1 LRAPIAL
8 RENDIKVL
16 RTLRDAGGTAS
27 VEEIAQKTGLA
38 DAAVARSSLTLSEPG
53 LVREQTTRS
62 TEVFCTEEGHDY
74 LANGLPERR
83 VATVVQEAGGRLPV
97 SEAVQEAGLSLDFV
111 PIVTGWIARKGW
123 GKIEKTQSGSVL
135 LIPKNPSRDEDEE
148 VLERIGQVSIPLEE
162 LPSNLKQAAERLLKR
177 SILASKERVQ
187 RKLLITPQGLDVIA
201 AQAPVDEVSGLT
213 SEMILSGDWERV
225 RLRAYNVSSPVPSL
239 NPGKYH
245 PYLRFLRMVKRKL
258 VALGFREAVGP
269 LVETAFIN
277 DDCLYMPQDHPARE
291 IHDLYYLKHPSK
303 ASLEP
308 WKDILDKV
316 AQTHENGGKTG
327 STGWGYR
334 YSREEAS
341 KLILRSHGTAL
352 SVRTMI
358 SKDLQIPGKY
368 FAIARCFRPELL
380 DRTHLTEF
388 NQAEGIVL
396 DPSLSLRNLLGV
408 LEMFAREVAGADKV
422 RFKPDYFPF
431 TEPSVEL
438 QAYKEG
444 YGWMEFG
451 GSGIFRPEV
460 TEPLGIKV
468 PVIAWGLGID
478 RLYMMNQQIQDIRQL
493 FTTDL
498 EWIRQQKVG

>member
-1 LRAPIAL
+1 L

-16 RTLRDAGGTAS
+16 KTLRDAGGKTS
-27 VEEIAQKTGLA
+27 VEEIAKKAGLA
-38 DAAVARSSLTLSEPG
+38 ASAVARATLTLSENG
-53 LVREQTTRS
+53 LVKEHTTRT
-62 TEVFCTEEGHDY
+62 TEVLCTDEGNDY

-83 VATVVQEAGGRLPV
+83 VAIVVQKAGGRLPV
-97 SEAVQEAGLSLDFV
+97 SEAVEEAGLPVDFLS
-111 PIVTGWIARKGW
+111 IVTGWIARKGW
-123 GKIEKTQSGSVL
+123 GKIEKTKSDTLL
-135 LIPKNPSRDEDEE
+135 LIPKNPPKDADEE
-148 VLERIGQVSIPLEE
+148 ALERIGQMSVPIEE
-162 LPSNLKQAAERLLKR
+162 LPSNLRQALERLLKR
-177 SILASKERVQ
+177 NILATKERVQ
-187 RKLLITPQGLDVIA
+187 RSLEITSQGLDSI
-201 AQAPVDEVSGLT
+201 PTTGLVDEVSGLT

-225 RLRAYNVSSPVPSL
+225 RLRSYNVSSPVPGQ

-258 VALGFREAVGP
+258 VALGFREATGP

-291 IHDLYYLKHPSK
+291 IHDLYYLKRPSR
-303 ASLEP
+303 ASLER
-308 WKDILDKV
+308 WRSILERV
-316 AQTHENGGKTG
+316 AQTHENGWKTG
-327 STGWGYR
+327 STGWGYE

-341 KLILRSHGTAL
+341 KLVLRSHGTAL
-352 SVRTMI
+352 SVRSMI

-396 DPSLSLRNLLGV
+396 DQSLSLRNLLGV

-431 TEPSVEL
+431 TEPSIEL

-478 RLYMMNQQIQDIRQL
+478 RLYMMNRQIQDIRQL

-498 EWIRQQKVG
+498 EWIRRQKVS

>member
-1 LRAPIAL
+1 L

-16 RTLRDAGGTAS
+16 KTLRDAGGKAS
-27 VEEIAQKTGLA
+27 VEEIAKKTGLA
-38 DAAVARSSLTLSEPG
+38 DSAVARASLALSENG
-53 LVREQTTRS
+53 LVKEQQTR
-62 TEVFCTEEGHDY
+62 TVEVFCTDEGHDY

-83 VATVVQEAGGRLPV
+83 VATVVQKAGGKLPV
-97 SEAVQEAGLSLDFV
+97 SEAVEEAGLPLDFLS
-111 PIVTGWIARKGW
+111 IVTGWIARKGW
-123 GKIEKTQSGSVL
+123 GKIEKMKSDTLL
-135 LIPKNPSRDEDEE
+135 LIPKEPPKDADEE
-148 VLERIGQVSIPLEE
+148 ALERIGQMSVPIDEFST
-162 LPSNLKQAAERLLKR
+162 NLRQAVERLLKR
-177 SILASKERVQ
+177 NILATKERVQ
-187 RKLLITPQGLDVIA
+187 RSLEITPQGLDSI
-201 AQAPVDEVSGLT
+201 PTTGLVDEVSGLT

-225 RLRAYNVSSPVPSL
+225 RLRTYNVSSPVPGK

-258 VALGFREAVGP
+258 VALGFREAMGP

-291 IHDLYYLKHPSK
+291 IHDLYYLKHPST
-303 ASLEP
+303 ASLER
-308 WKDILDKV
+308 WKSILERV
-316 AQTHENGGKTG
+316 AQTHENGWKTG
-327 STGWGYR
+327 STGWGYT

-341 KLILRSHGTAL
+341 KLVLRSHGTAL
-352 SVRTMI
+352 SVRSMI

-396 DPSLSLRNLLGV
+396 DQSLSLRNLLGV

-460 TEPLGIKV
+460 TEPLGIKA

-478 RLYMMNQQIQDIRQL
+478 RLYMMSQQIQDIRQL

-498 EWIRQQKVG
+498 AWIRQQKVS